1 MAHRFLR
8 VFVLFAMLGFV
19 AVGAAAAEECS
30 GTITADEAMKAET
43 ARYAAQTS
51 NDFAAME

>member
-8 VFVLFAMLGFV
+8 LFVLFAMLGLI

-51 NDFAAME
+51 NDLAAME